1 MRTAMQDGDEASFR
15 DPTGSLG
22 DTLRGM
28 IAAVRGETVS
38 LRELLDRMGEHG
50 LLMICAV
57 LCLPFLLPVSV
68 PGLSTVF
75 GAAIVLMGLAV
86 TLNRLPWLPARVL
99 DRRIDSDRLLP
110 ALERGASLAARLDGY
125 VKPRMPGMVAGPA
138 MARLN
143 GLAIVAG
150 GVLLLWPLGL
160 VPFSNTLP
168 GVAVLLVALG
178 MTQRDGAMVLA
189 GYGFLLATIV
199 YFTAIV
205 LAAVAAGGA
214 LLA

>member
-1 MRTAMQDGDEASFR
+1 MQHGDEARFR
-15 DPTGSLG
+15 DPTGGLS

-28 IAAVRGETVS
+28 IAAVGGETVS

-75 GAAIVLMGLAV
+75 GAAIVLMGAAV

-99 DRRIDSDRLLP
+99 DRRIDSGKLVP
-110 ALERGASLAARLDGY
+110 ALERGASLAARLDSY
-125 VKPRMPGMVAGPA
+125 VKPRLPGMVAGAA

-189 GYGFLLATIV
+189 GYGFLLATAV

-205 LAAVAAGGA
+205 LAALAAGGA

>member
-1 MRTAMQDGDEASFR
+1 MHDGDGIEFR
-15 DPTGSLG
+15 EPEGGLRHS
-22 DTLRGM
+22 LRGM
-28 IAAVRGETVS
+28 IAAIDGETVS

-50 LLMICAV
+50 LLMVCAV

-75 GAAIVLMGLAV
+75 GAAIVLMGVAV
-86 TLNRLPWLPARVL
+86 TLNRLPWLPRRVL
-99 DRRIDSDRLLP
+99 DRRIASDKLRP

-125 VKPRMPGMVAGPA
+125 VRPRLSGLVAGAA

-178 MTQRDGAMVLA
+178 MTQKDGAMVLA
-189 GYGFLLATIV
+189 GYGFLLATVV
-199 YFTAIV
+199 YFSAIV
-205 LAAVAAGGA
+205 LAAVTAGGA